1 MSGSVCFSYA
11 GYYRQPDPVPEH
23 RHCGTELVYVVRG
36 SCVNSIEGQLH
47 PCRAGDICLIPA
59 EARHAQLENSGDLH
73 TQYVVF
79 NDSGRERKLF
89 PQVIHAAEDRLIR
102 HWFGDITTL
111 FGGNAVSDADL
122 LLELLWR
129 RIRQLAASAV
139 RLHAWHPAL
148 VQALRYLNGHYREP
162 VSVRELA
169 GAAGVS
175 ATYLNRLFRETFSMS
190 PARCL
195 AEIRM
200 QHARQLLMN
209 RYYQIAQVARLAGYD
224 DPDYF
229 CRRFKEIHGVTPL
242 TYRRY
247 PSRYSDS
254 GESRKHLFIVADQ
267 ELDSV

>member
-1 MSGSVCFSYA
+1 M
-11 GYYRQPDPVPEH
+11 
-23 RHCGTELVYVVRG
+23 VRG

-79 NDSGRERKLF
+79 SDSGRERKLF

-111 FGGNAVSDADL
+111 FGGNAISDADL

-129 RIRQLAASAV
+129 RIRQLAAFAV
-139 RLHAWHPAL
+139 RLQAWHPAL

-247 PSRYSDS
+247 PSRYSDC

-267 ELDSV
+267 ELDSE

>member
-1 MSGSVCFSYA
+1 M
-11 GYYRQPDPVPEH
+11 
-23 RHCGTELVYVVRG
+23 VRG

-79 NDSGRERKLF
+79 SDSGRERKLF

-111 FGGNAVSDADL
+111 FGGNAISDADL

-129 RIRQLAASAV
+129 RIRQLAAFAV
-139 RLHAWHPAL
+139 RLPGVASGAGSGASLSERSLPGAGFGPGTRRGRRGERDLPEPAVPGDVFDVAGPLSRGDPHA
-148 VQALRYLNGHYREP
+148 
-162 VSVRELA
+162 
-169 GAAGVS
+169 
-175 ATYLNRLFRETFSMS
+175 
-190 PARCL
+190 
-195 AEIRM
+195 
-200 QHARQLLMN
+200 HARQLLMN

-247 PSRYSDS
+247 PSRYSDC

-267 ELDSV
+267 ELDSE